1 MLDCIDACPCLSSV
15 GQCRMLAGTA
25 DGVWLLSVSATVLG
39 GAFSV
44 CVHVSVCVCVRACVC
59 VCVRACACACVCVCV
74 CVCMCMHRV
83 WVYRSCLCNRRS
95 KY

>member
-1 MLDCIDACPCLSSV
+1 MVDCIDVCPCLSSV

-44 CVHVSVCVCVRACVC
+44 CVHVCVC
-59 VCVRACACACVCVCV
+59 VCMRVCVHACMCVRARAHVCVCV
-74 CVCMCMHRV
+74 CVYVHA
-83 WVYRSCLCNRRS
+83 SCVGVLILLM
-95 KY
+95 

>member
-44 CVHVSVCVCVRACVC
+44 CVHVSVCVRACVRACVC
-59 VCVRACACACVCVCV
+59 VCACACMRVRMCVFVRMCVYVHASCV
-74 CVCMCMHRV
+74 GVLILLM
-83 WVYRSCLCNRRS
+83 
-95 KY
+95 

>member
-25 DGVWLLSVSATVLG
+25 DGVWLLSVIATVLG

-44 CVHVSVCVCVRACVC
+44 CVHVSVCVHACVC
-59 VCVRACACACVCVCV
+59 VRVCACVRVRACACACACVRVCVYGHTSCV
-74 CVCMCMHRV
+74 GVLILLM
-83 WVYRSCLCNRRS
+83 
-95 KY
+95 

>member
-44 CVHVSVCVCVRACVC
+44 CVHVSVCVRVCVRVCACVR
-59 VCVRACACACVCVCV
+59 VRACACACVCLCV

-83 WVYRSCLCNRRS
+83 WVY
-95 KY
+95 